1 MRIYDI
7 VSGSVLAIGS
17 FLMIRYII
25 PAETSSGEG
34 FAVSPAMLPNVSI
47 GIILILSLMLVSGRI
62 IGFGAR
68 IAAPM
73 ERQHWVALLAFAA
86 ILTVGYV
93 GFRYFGYIAGGMM
106 LVFLFLI
113 YMGERKL
120 SIIVGTTVGAPLVL
134 YGFFWKLLTISLP

>member
-7 VSGSVLAIGS
+7 ISGSILAIGS
-17 FLMIRYII
+17 FLMIWFII

-34 FAVSPAMLPNVSI
+34 FAVSPAMLPNVSM
-47 GIILILSLMLVSGRI
+47 GVVLILSVTLVLGRV

-86 ILTVGYV
+86 ILTAGYI
-93 GFRYFGYIAGGMM
+93 GFRYFGFIVGGMA
-106 LVFLFLI
+106 LVLLFLI
-113 YMGERKL
+113 YIGERKI

-134 YGFFWKLLTISLP
+134 YAFFWKLLTISLP